1 MGARFDKIFNI
12 LAITVTATVSFAQ
25 RAGQWE
31 ISPRLVFF
39 ATVDENTHPAFRLI
53 LQAVELYKTYQFRSE
68 EVDIFVARGMERLR
82 EMVREGQLSLNIRSS
97 SRDLDIR
104 EHAMAT
110 VSLHKRLQV
119 ANRKVN

>member
-31 ISPRLVFF
+31 ISPGLVFV

-53 LQAVELYKTYQFRSE
+53 LDAVELYKSWNFWFE
-68 EVDIFVARGMERLR
+68 EIDIFVARGMERLR
-82 EMVREGQLSLNIRSS
+82 ELVKEGQLSLNIRSS
-97 SRDLDIR
+97 SCDLDIR
-104 EHAMAT
+104 EHAMAI
-110 VSLHKRLQV
+110 VSLHHRLQV
-119 ANRKVN
+119 ATRKVN